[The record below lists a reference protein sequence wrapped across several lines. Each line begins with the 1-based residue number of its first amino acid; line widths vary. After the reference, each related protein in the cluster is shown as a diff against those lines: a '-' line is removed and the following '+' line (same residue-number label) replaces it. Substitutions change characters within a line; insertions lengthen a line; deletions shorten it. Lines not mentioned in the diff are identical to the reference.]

1 MILDHSITQSLH
13 NKGVPPIGT
22 LYLNTQSMAKKLT
35 KKRKAVEG
43 KVDPDKLYSLSEAMT
58 LVKEVN
64 TTKFNASVDV
74 HVRLGVDPRKAD
86 QALRGTVSL
95 PHGTGKTKRVLV
107 FCMPDKVEEAKAAGA
122 DYVGLEDYIQ
132 KVSEG
137 WMDIDVIIAT
147 PNVMAQLGK
156 VARILGPRGLMPNP
170 KTGTVTNDITNAVSE
185 VKKGKI
191 AFRVDKFGIIHAS
204 IGRVSFTPE
213 QLADNA
219 HELVST
225 LVKMKP
231 SSSKGI
237 YMRTVSVA
245 STMSPG
251 IAVDPKSIKV

>member
-1 MILDHSITQSLH
+1 
-13 NKGVPPIGT
+13 
-22 LYLNTQSMAKKLT
+22 MAIKLT
-35 KKRKAVEG
+35 KKRKAVDG
-43 KVDPDKLYSLSEAMT
+43 KVDPDKLYALGDAMS

-64 TTKFNASVDV
+64 TTKFDASVDL

-107 FCMPDKVEEAKAAGA
+107 FCTPDRVEEAKAAGA
-122 DYVGLEDYIQ
+122 DHVGLDDYIQ
-132 KVSEG
+132 KVTEG

-170 KTGTVTNDITNAVSE
+170 KTGTVTVDIASAVSE

-191 AFRVDKFGIIHAS
+191 AFRVDKFGIVHAS
-204 IGRVSFTPE
+204 VGRVSFSPK
-213 QLADNA
+213 QLSENA

-225 LVKMKP
+225 LQKMKP
-231 SSSKGI
+231 SSAKGI
-237 YMRTVSVA
+237 YMKTISVA

-251 IAVDPKSIKV
+251 ISVDPKSIKV